1 MLERGLALLNA
12 IANHEEGALTIS
24 ELASEIG
31 TSRATV
37 YRLLGPLQDEGFVRR
52 DGSGVRL
59 GLGLMRLASKV
70 LPHLRAVTTPT
81 LRNLAERV
89 GATAHLTVADGS
101 EAQAVVVVE
110 PSQTTFHVAYRV
122 GSRHPLDRG
131 AAGHA
136 MSLPPG
142 GQPWATSAGE
152 LEPGAYGVAAPVHGV
167 ASLRASVGVIALS
180 PFDTEVIGPLVLHAA
195 AEISTALN

>member
-1 MLERGLALLNA
+1 MSDLAQRRPRHGDRSKDASLMLERGLALLNA

-89 GATAHLTVADGS
+89 GATAHLTGGAS
-101 EAQAVVVVE
+101 RSVVG
-110 PSQTTFHVAYRV
+110 F
-122 GSRHPLDRG
+122 
-131 AAGHA
+131 
-136 MSLPPG
+136 
-142 GQPWATSAGE
+142 
-152 LEPGAYGVAAPVHGV
+152 GVRPEW
-167 ASLRASVGVIALS
+167 LR
-180 PFDTEVIGPLVLHAA
+180 
-195 AEISTALN
+195 